1 MPFTRNTKRRFT
13 VSLRLIRTVS
23 NLISASS
30 GMDSSF
36 YEAIQENDYQ
46 RILILATS
54 RKEESLLHMIDE
66 LGHTQDALFDS
77 LNALISEWE
86 AMDYEE
92 GDLLGEICDGNGL
105 FQEMDCGIDS
115 ISAIVDSSWSCHDQA
130 EIDMV
135 IELMANFD

>member
-1 MPFTRNTKRRFT
+1 MPFTRTTKRRFA

-36 YEAIQENDYQ
+36 CGAIHEDDY
-46 RILILATS
+46 RYILILATS
-54 RKEESLLHMIDE
+54 SKEESLLHMIDE
-66 LGHTQDALFDS
+66 LGHAQDALFDS

-86 AMDYEE
+86 AMDCDE
-92 GDLLGEICDGNGL
+92 GDLLGDVCDGSGL
-105 FQEMDCGIDS
+105 FQRMDCGIDS

-130 EIDMV
+130 QIDMV
-135 IELMANFD
+135 IELMANFN